1 MQKASFHKSTAVKNN
16 FLPKKEKNFCFSIV
30 LLYAFIPGG
39 EGKWYSIYLLP
50 KKHTISS
57 CIVLNFYKK
66 IFFWFIKFF
75 CIYKKH
81 PLLVVLEKKKPWYK
95 MCIFYKILSWK
106 KIYLNKKSCHTQ
118 WIQMDGRT
126 DGRTDRMNDN
136 DIRFSTKMA
145 KSYWHLRHPENG
157 YGHTQF
163 QHTFVHSSVRPFVC
177 PSVYYRVFVT
187 SKSQVNVFMHI
198 NWLVKLKLKWY
209 RKYAA
214 FFQRIIGNCLWRC
227 FLFRIKQLTP
237 LFLYSANNFLVEKI
251 YNFFLK

>member
-1 MQKASFHKSTAVKNN
+1 M
-16 FLPKKEKNFCFSIV
+16 
-30 LLYAFIPGG
+30 
-39 EGKWYSIYLLP
+39 
-50 KKHTISS
+50 
-57 CIVLNFYKK
+57 
-66 IFFWFIKFF
+66 
-75 CIYKKH
+75 
-81 PLLVVLEKKKPWYK
+81 
-95 MCIFYKILSWK
+95 K

-136 DIRFSTKMA
+136 DIRFSTKTA

-163 QHTFVHSSVRPFVC
+163 QHTYSHSLVRPFVC
-177 PSVYYRVFVT
+177 PSVYSRVFVT
-187 SKSQVNVFMHI
+187 SNSQVNVFMHI

-227 FLFRIKQLTP
+227 FLFWIKQLTP

-251 YNFFLK
+251 YNFKKKMEGCFLVYIVIKAKFTCGCFCFRFFVETILIYFLCNFLKIF

>member
-1 MQKASFHKSTAVKNN
+1 M
-16 FLPKKEKNFCFSIV
+16 
-30 LLYAFIPGG
+30 
-39 EGKWYSIYLLP
+39 LP

-75 CIYKKH
+75 FVFTKIIPFLSSSRRKNRDIKCVFFIKFYREKNLPKQKK
-81 PLLVVLEKKKPWYK
+81 
-95 MCIFYKILSWK
+95 LSCTM
-106 KIYLNKKSCHTQ
+106 NT
-118 WIQMDGRT
+118 DGRT

-136 DIRFSTKMA
+136 DIRFSTKTA

-163 QHTFVHSSVRPFVC
+163 QHTFVHSLVRPFVF
-177 PSVYYRVFVT
+177 PSVYSRVFVT
-187 SKSQVNVFMHI
+187 SNSQVNVFMHI

-214 FFQRIIGNCLWRC
+214 FFL
-227 FLFRIKQLTP
+227 
-237 LFLYSANNFLVEKI
+237 ANNRKLFVEMFSFL
-251 YNFFLK
+251 N